1 MGAKK
6 LRVADVARGTG
17 LNRKTV
23 QGLYNEDSKRIDFE
37 TLERLCLF
45 LEIEPGDLLVLEPGQ
60 VTK

>member
-37 TLERLCLF
+37 TLEKLCLF
-45 LEIEPGDLLVLEPGQ
+45 LRN
-60 VTK
+60 